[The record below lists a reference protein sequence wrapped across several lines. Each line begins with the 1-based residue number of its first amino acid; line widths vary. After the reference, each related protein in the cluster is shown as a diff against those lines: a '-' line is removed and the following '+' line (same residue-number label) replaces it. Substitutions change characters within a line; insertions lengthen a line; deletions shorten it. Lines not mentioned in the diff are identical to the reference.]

1 MAQQEELV
9 LWIDRRWKNAIEKH
23 LNGETLQEHLENVL
37 DELCDQLPEREY
49 ERISHEIQ
57 SEAAARRAAEE
68 AARTYA
74 AYHVTEHGQE
84 WYFKTSPGEELLEA
98 GKKLR
103 SYIAKDS
110 GVGVGPDKFIG
121 VFFGGQPITAEEFD
135 ALTALRMENTGKV
148 RGVFDV
154 NFDKREFSAVNIMDG
169 WQTWAMHDVSVAV
182 YHATRSQFVS
192 NDDRWRKLLDHL
204 SGKEITSAGHLA
216 ADNFSFSDEIIEED
230 GKLNFYIQA
239 DFDVDSAFG
248 TFVCTDQNDDW
259 LNIYANYDVEQDHLC
274 DTLELNLCKGDGSEE
289 SWSYPLNAAEQEVLL
304 RKMEAFCQ
312 QQTGVSLHEYTQ
324 QLRDGESQTPEMQM

>member
-1 MAQQEELV
+1 MAIDMAQQEELV

-23 LNGETLQEHLENVL
+23 LNGETLHEHLENVL
-37 DELCDQLPEREY
+37 DKLCDQLPEREY

-57 SEAAARRAAEE
+57 SEAAAQQAAEE

-103 SYIAKDS
+103 SYIMKDS
-110 GVGVGPDKFIG
+110 GVGPDKFIG
-121 VFFGGQPITAEEFD
+121 MFFGGQSITAKELD
-135 ALTALRMENTGKV
+135 ALTTLRMENTGKV

-182 YHATRSQFVS
+182 YHATR
-192 NDDRWRKLLDHL
+192 
-204 SGKEITSAGHLA
+204 
-216 ADNFSFSDEIIEED
+216 
-230 GKLNFYIQA
+230 
-239 DFDVDSAFG
+239 
-248 TFVCTDQNDDW
+248 
-259 LNIYANYDVEQDHLC
+259 
-274 DTLELNLCKGDGSEE
+274 
-289 SWSYPLNAAEQEVLL
+289 
-304 RKMEAFCQ
+304 
-312 QQTGVSLHEYTQ
+312 
-324 QLRDGESQTPEMQM
+324 

>member
-57 SEAAARRAAEE
+57 SEAAARCAAEE

-74 AYHVTEHGQE
+74 AYHVTERGQE

-103 SYIAKDS
+103 SYIMK
-110 GVGVGPDKFIG
+110 GNGVGPDKFIG
-121 VFFGGQPITAEEFD
+121 MFFGGQPITAKEFID
-135 ALTALRMENTGKV
+135 LTALRMENTGKV

-154 NFDKREFSAVNIMDG
+154 NFDKREFSAVNIMNG

-182 YHATRSQFVS
+182 YRATRSQFAS
-192 NDDRWRKLLDHL
+192 NDDRWCKLLDHL

-216 ADNFSFSDEIIEED
+216 ANNFSFSDEIIEED

-248 TFVCTDQNDDW
+248 RFVCTDQNDDW
-259 LNIYANYDVEQDHLC
+259 LNIYANYDVEQDRIC
-274 DTLELNLCKGDGSEE
+274 DTL
-289 SWSYPLNAAEQEVLL
+289 
-304 RKMEAFCQ
+304 
-312 QQTGVSLHEYTQ
+312 
-324 QLRDGESQTPEMQM
+324 

>member
-182 YHATRSQFVS
+182 YHATRSQFAS
-192 NDDRWRKLLDHL
+192 NDARWRKLLDHL
-204 SGKEITSAGHLA
+204 SGKEITSVGHLA
-216 ADNFSFSDEIIEED
+216 ANNFSFSDAIIEED

-239 DFDVDSAFG
+239 
-248 TFVCTDQNDDW
+248 
-259 LNIYANYDVEQDHLC
+259 NYDVEQDQLC

-289 SWSYPLNAAEQEVLL
+289 SWFYRLNAAEQEVLL

-312 QQTGVSLHEYTQ
+312 QQTGMSLHDYTQ
-324 QLRDGESQTPEMQM
+324 QLRDSESQTPEMQM

>member
-49 ERISHEIQ
+49 ERISREIQ

-68 AARTYA
+68 AARTYS

-84 WYFKTSPGEELLEA
+84 WYFKTSPGEELLEG

-103 SYIAKDS
+103 SYITRGN
-110 GVGVGPDKFIG
+110 GVAPDKFIG
-121 VFFGGQPITAEEFD
+121 MFFGEQPITAKELD
-135 ALTALRMENTGKV
+135 ALTALRMESTGKV

-154 NFDKREFSAVNIMDG
+154 NFDKREFSAVSIMDG

-182 YHATRSQFVS
+182 YHATRSQFAS

-216 ADNFSFSDEIIEED
+216 ANNFSFSDEIIEMD
-230 GKLNFYIQA
+230 GKLNFYIHA

-259 LNIYANYDVEQDHLC
+259 LNIYANYDVEQDRLC

-304 RKMEAFCQ
+304 RKMEAFY
-312 QQTGVSLHEYTQ
+312 QQTGMSLHDYTQ
-324 QLRDGESQTPEMQM
+324 QLRDSESQTPEMQM